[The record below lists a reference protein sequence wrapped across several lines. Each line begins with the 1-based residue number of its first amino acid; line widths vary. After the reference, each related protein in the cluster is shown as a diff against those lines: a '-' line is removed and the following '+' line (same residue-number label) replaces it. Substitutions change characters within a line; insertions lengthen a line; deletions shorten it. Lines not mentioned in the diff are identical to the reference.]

1 MNTSIYRLAFMA
13 GMMVLALDLGGCASY
28 RMERKA
34 DRLVMDEGQTI
45 DSIRTLETFAKTHN
59 QYRGKYLKKRESF
72 INRALQDAQ
81 QLRRQGMMTEASGRY
96 QDVLALEPL
105 QSEAQ
110 RGLEEIAREQRQATG
125 LKDARQAI
133 DARDTRMALR
143 LLHDILAENPQH
155 AEARQ
160 LRQSLELQQNRENM
174 AELQLK
180 PALTKAISLEFRNA
194 SLQAVF
200 DVLTQ
205 SVGINFIFDRDV
217 KMDARTTLFARD
229 TSADDVLKLLLR
241 TNQLRSK
248 VLNDSTLLIYPA
260 TPEKE
265 RQYEDLIVRSFYL
278 DSIDPARV
286 QDMIRNLINPKFL
299 YVDEKLKLLTVRDNM
314 NMIDAVERLIAVY
327 DLVGPEVNLDIE
339 IMEVNSDKLLNLG
352 IQYPD
357 QIRASVQG
365 SAGVPGKLTVDEFR
379 NLNKGNFSLTL
390 PDPLAVLNFRQ
401 TMGAAKVLANPR
413 IRVQSREKA
422 SVLIGDRVPVITST
436 INQNSNAITESIS
449 YLDVGLKLLVEPEV
463 HVNNDVSINVA
474 LEVSNIVKEI
484 RSTTGLL
491 TYQIGTRNAST
502 VLRLKDGE
510 TQVLAGLI
518 RHEDHQDASHL
529 PGLGKLPVLGKL
541 FSNETNTRSKSEIVL
556 LITPHV
562 MRSLHT
568 PAANIMEF
576 MSGTGNQVSNQPLQ
590 LRPAGRYST
599 QDSKLLEGATD
610 RALPR
615 ASPPAVGQPESKK
628 QNSGIAPASVAPPAP
643 VQASP

>member
-1 MNTSIYRLAFMA
+1 MNTSIYRLVLMA
-13 GMMVLALDLGGCASY
+13 GMVVLALDLGGCASY
-28 RMERKA
+28 LMERKA
-34 DRLVMDEGQTI
+34 DRMMKADSQTV
-45 DSIRTLETFAKTHN
+45 DSIRALEAVARTNTRH
-59 QYRGKYLKKRESF
+59 RGMYLKKRESF
-72 INRALQDAQ
+72 IHRALQEAQ
-81 QLRRQGMMTEASGRY
+81 QLRRQKMMAEATQRY
-96 QDVLALEPL
+96 QDILALEPM

-110 RGLEEIAREQRQATG
+110 RGLEEISREQRHAIG
-125 LKDARQAI
+125 IVDARQAI
-133 DARDTRMALR
+133 EAKDTRTALR

-180 PALTKAISLEFRNA
+180 PALTKAISLEFRSA

-200 DVLTQ
+200 DVLAKST
-205 SVGINFIFDRDV
+205 SINFIFDRDI
-217 KMDARTTLFARD
+217 KMDAKTTLFARD
-229 TSADDVLKLLLR
+229 SSVDDVLKLLLR

-260 TPEKE
+260 TQEKE

-278 DSIDPARV
+278 DNIDPARL
-286 QDMIRNLINPKFL
+286 QDMIRNLFSPKFM
-299 YVDEKLKLLTVRDNM
+299 YADEKLKLLTVRDNM
-314 NMIDAVERLIAVY
+314 HMIEAVERLIATY

-339 IMEVNSDKLLNLG
+339 IMEINSDKLLNLG
-352 IQYPD
+352 VQYPD
-357 QIRASVQG
+357 QIRASVIG
-365 SAGVPGKLTVDEFR
+365 SAGIPGKLTVDEFE
-379 NLNKGNFSLTL
+379 NLNKGNFNLTL

-422 SVLIGDRVPVITST
+422 SVLIGDRVPVITAT

-474 LEVSNIVKEI
+474 LEVSNIVKEV

-518 RHEDHQDASHL
+518 RNEDHQDASHF
-529 PGLGKLPVLGKL
+529 PGLGKLPVVGKL
-541 FSNETNTRSKSEIVL
+541 FSNETNTHSKSEIVL

-590 LRPAGRYST
+590 LRSAGRYSS
-599 QDSKLLEGATD
+599 QDSKLLEGVEREA
-610 RALPR
+610 PPSV
-615 ASPPAVGQPESKK
+615 SPSAADQPESET
-628 QNSGIAPASVAPPAP
+628 QNSGIVPMSAPPPVP

>member
-1 MNTSIYRLAFMA
+1 MNSSIYRLALMA
-13 GMMVLALDLGGCASY
+13 GVMGLALDLGGCASY

-34 DRLVMDEGQTI
+34 DRLMMEESQTV
-45 DSIRTLETFAKTHN
+45 DSIRAMEVMARTNNK
-59 QYRGKYLKKRESF
+59 YRGKYFKKRESF
-72 INRALQDAQ
+72 ISRALQEAQ
-81 QLRRQGMMTEASGRY
+81 QLRRQGMMAEAARRY
-96 QDVLALEPL
+96 QDVLVLEPL

-110 RGLEEIAREQRQATG
+110 RGLEDIAREQRQATG

-133 DARDTRMALR
+133 DVKDTRMALR

-155 AEARQ
+155 AEARR
-160 LRQSLELQQNRENM
+160 LRQSIELQQNRENM

-200 DVLTQ
+200 DVLSQ
-205 SVGINFIFDRDV
+205 NSKINFIFDRDV
-217 KMDARTTLFARD
+217 KTDAKTTLFARD
-229 TSADDVLKLLLR
+229 TSVDDVLKLLLR

-248 VLNDSTLLIYPA
+248 VLNDSTLLIYQA

-314 NMIDAVERLIAVY
+314 NMIEAVERLIATY

-339 IMEVNSDKLLNLG
+339 IMEINSDKLLNLG
-352 IQYPD
+352 VQYPD

-365 SAGVPGKLTVDEFR
+365 AAGVPGKLTVDEFR

-390 PDPLAVLNFRQ
+390 PDPLAVLNFKQ

-422 SVLIGDRVPVITST
+422 SVLIGDRVPVITAT

-484 RSTTGLL
+484 RSITGLL

-518 RHEDHQDASHL
+518 RNEDHQDASHL

-541 FSNETNTRSKSEIVL
+541 FSNETNTHSKSEIVL

-590 LRPAGRYST
+590 LRSAGRYST
-599 QDSKLLEGATD
+599 QDNKLLEGVDAQ
-610 RALPR
+610 AQPR
-615 ASPPAVGQPESKK
+615 VTPPAVGQPESKP
-628 QNSGIAPASVAPPAP
+628 QDSGMTPMSALPPTP